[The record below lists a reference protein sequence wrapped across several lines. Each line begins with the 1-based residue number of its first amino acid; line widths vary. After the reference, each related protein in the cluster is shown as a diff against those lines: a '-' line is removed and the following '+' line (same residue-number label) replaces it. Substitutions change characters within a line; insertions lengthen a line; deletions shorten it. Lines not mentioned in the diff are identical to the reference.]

1 MKKAKYFITCHE
13 LGASNLQPTLGINEL
28 RPERLR
34 PLLVS
39 KAEQKL
45 AAREAQL
52 SLEFDPPALLKGE
65 SNSPE
70 TWNFQGSGYMEK
82 VVSLR
87 VEKNILIMSTEM
99 MSNMLA
105 EYFKTK
111 PVLKAWLF
119 GSFARGEETSQS
131 DVDILI
137 VLDHSQTV
145 GMDFFGMYEELKEL
159 LGRNV
164 DLVTER
170 SLAPFARKSVEQDR
184 KLVYERTA

>member
-1 MKKAKYFITCHE
+1 MSNMERIETLCATSLQDKFICRRVF
-13 LGASNLQPTLGINEL
+13 GI
-28 RPERLR
+28 
-34 PLLVS
+34 
-39 KAEQKL
+39 
-45 AAREAQL
+45 
-52 SLEFDPPALLKGE
+52 
-65 SNSPE
+65 
-70 TWNFQGSGYMEK
+70 Y
-82 VVSLR
+82 VSLR
-87 VEKNILIMSTEM
+87 VENILIMSTEM
-99 MSNMLA
+99 MSNILA

-145 GMDFFGMYEELKEL
+145 GMDFFGMYEELKDL

-170 SLAPFARKSVEQDR
+170 LLAPFARKSVEQDR

>member
-1 MKKAKYFITCHE
+1 M
-13 LGASNLQPTLGINEL
+13 
-28 RPERLR
+28 
-34 PLLVS
+34 
-39 KAEQKL
+39 
-45 AAREAQL
+45 
-52 SLEFDPPALLKGE
+52 
-65 SNSPE
+65 
-70 TWNFQGSGYMEK
+70 QGGRHIEK

-87 VEKNILIMSTEM
+87 AEKNILLMSTEM

-145 GMDFFGMYEELKEL
+145 GMDFSACM
-159 LGRNV
+159 RN
-164 DLVTER
+164 
-170 SLAPFARKSVEQDR
+170 
-184 KLVYERTA
+184 